1 MFAKQH
7 NKIKLSKGE
16 KVGHVL
22 IVILMVLLCVSVIY
36 PFMNMLAIS
45 LSDKNAINR
54 REVTIFPVDFDGRAY
69 GIVAQNKYLW
79 LAYGNTLYV
88 CVVGTIFGVILTAFA
103 AYPMAFNN
111 FGWNKVYSVF
121 ITITMWFSAGS
132 IPSFI
137 IVNKLGLFDNH
148 WALIL
153 TGLLSAYNV
162 IVMRAFFASVSKS
175 IVEAAQIDGAND
187 MFILFIIVLPMSKAV
202 IATIALWSF
211 IAQWNLYMGP
221 LLYIRTKEKYT
232 LQLLLQ
238 EIVLNSALSDFSLG
252 DKTDYVSQEQVK
264 NAILVFSILP
274 TLVIY
279 PFIQKYFS
287 KGVMIGAVKG

>member
-211 IAQWNLYMGP
+211 IAQWNSYMGP

>member
-1 MFAKQH
+1 MVTKKRR
-7 NKIKLSKGE
+7 KIKMTVGE
-16 KVGHVL
+16 KVEKTI
-22 IVILMVLLCVSVIY
+22 IVILMLALCVAVIY
-36 PFMNMLAIS
+36 PFMNMIAIS
-45 LSDKNAINR
+45 LSDKYAIDR
-54 REVTIFPVDFDGRAY
+54 REVTVFPVDFTGKAY
-69 GIVAQNKYLW
+69 SMVAQNKYLW
-79 LAYGNTLYV
+79 MAYGNTLFV
-88 CVVGTIFGVILTAFA
+88 CVIGTVFGIVLTAFA

-137 IVNKLGLFDNH
+137 VVNKLGLFDNH

-162 IVMRAFFASVSKS
+162 IVMRAFFSGVSKS

-211 IAQWNLYMGP
+211 IGQWNSYMGP

-252 DKTDYVSQEQVK
+252 DNTEVVSQEQVK

-274 TLVIY
+274 TLIIY
-279 PFIQKYFS
+279 PFVQRYFS

>member
-1 MFAKQH
+1 MFTKKRR
-7 NKIKLSKGE
+7 KIKMTVGE
-16 KVGHVL
+16 KVEKTI
-22 IVILMVLLCVSVIY
+22 IVILMLALCVAVIY
-36 PFMNMLAIS
+36 PFMNIIAIS
-45 LSDKNAINR
+45 LSDKYAIDR
-54 REVTIFPVDFDGRAY
+54 REVTVFPVDFTGKAY
-69 GIVAQNKYLW
+69 SMVAQNKYLW
-79 LAYGNTLYV
+79 MAYGNTLFV
-88 CVVGTIFGVILTAFA
+88 CVIGTVFGIVLTAFA

-137 IVNKLGLFDNH
+137 VVNKLGLFDNH

-162 IVMRAFFASVSKS
+162 IVMRAFFSGVSKS

-211 IAQWNLYMGP
+211 IGQWNSYMGP

-252 DKTDYVSQEQVK
+252 DNTEVVSQEQVK

-274 TLVIY
+274 TLIIY
-279 PFIQKYFS
+279 PFVQRYFS